1 MFIIGIT
8 GPSGSGKGEISK
20 YLSSKGAKIID
31 ADEVYHDVIT
41 PPSDCIDELV
51 SNFGKEILTDTG
63 AINRKNLAL
72 IVFGEENKEK
82 LERLNKITHKYVIE
96 RINDIIFDC
105 QNRGVDVCVID
116 APLLIEAGI
125 HKDCNFTM
133 SALAQKDVRIE
144 RIMQRD
150 GIDRLAANHRI
161 NSQKSDDFYKDN
173 TDEVVYND
181 GDLSSLVQNIESI
194 LQKRRIPL

>member
-8 GPSGSGKGEISK
+8 GPSGSGKGEVSK
-20 YLSSKGAKIID
+20 HLSSKGAKIID

-41 PPSDCIDELV
+41 PPSACINELV
-51 SNFGKEILTDTG
+51 STFGKEILTDTG

-72 IVFGEENKEK
+72 IVFSEENKEN
-82 LERLNKITHKYVIE
+82 LELLNKITHKYVIE

-105 QNRGVDVCVID
+105 KNQGVDVCVID

-125 HKDCNFTM
+125 HKNCDLTI
-133 SALAQKDVRIE
+133 SVLAHKDTRTE

-150 GIDRLAANHRI
+150 GIDRSAAERRV
-161 NSQKSDDFYKDN
+161 NSQNLDEFYKEN
-173 TDEVVYND
+173 TDETVYNN
-181 GDLSSLVQNIESI
+181 GDLASLFAEVDSI
-194 LQKRRIPL
+194 LQKRRIKL

>member
-31 ADEVYHDVIT
+31 ADEVYHDVIS
-41 PPSDCIDELV
+41 PPSACIDELV
-51 SNFGKEILTDTG
+51 SNFGKEILTYTG
-63 AINRKNLAL
+63 TINRKNLAL

-96 RINDIIFDC
+96 RINDIISGYKN
-105 QNRGVDVCVID
+105 QGVEACVID

-133 SALAQKDVRIE
+133 SVLAQRDARIE

-150 GIDRLAANHRI
+150 GIDRLAASHRI

-181 GDLSSLVQNIESI
+181 GDISSLAQNIESI

>member
-20 YLSSKGAKIID
+20 HLSLKGARIID

-41 PPSDCIDELV
+41 PPSACIDELV

-96 RINDIIFDC
+96 RINDIISGC
-105 QNRGVDVCVID
+105 QNQGVDVCVID
-116 APLLIEAGI
+116 APLLIEADI
-125 HKDCNFTM
+125 VKDCDLTV
-133 SALAQKDVRIE
+133 AVLANTNIRTD
-144 RIMQRD
+144 RIMLRD
-150 GIDRLAANHRI
+150 SIDKAAAERRI
-161 NSQKSDDFYKDN
+161 MSQKPDSFYIEY
-173 TDEVVYND
+173 TDEIVYNN
-181 GDLSSLVQNIESI
+181 GDLISLKQQVDTI
-194 LQKRRIPL
+194 LSKRRISL

>member
-8 GPSGSGKGEISK
+8 GPSGSGKGEVSK
-20 YLSSKGAKIID
+20 HLSSKGAKIID
-31 ADEVYHDVIT
+31 ADELYHDVIT
-41 PPSDCIDELV
+41 PPSACINELV
-51 SNFGKEILTDTG
+51 STFGKEILTDTG

-72 IVFGEENKEK
+72 IVFSEENKEN

-105 QNRGVDVCVID
+105 KNQGVDVCVID

-125 HKDCNFTM
+125 HKNCDLTI
-133 SALAQKDVRIE
+133 SVLAHKDTRTE

-150 GIDRLAANHRI
+150 GIDRSAAERRI
-161 NSQKSDDFYKDN
+161 NSQNLDEFYKEN
-173 TDEVVYND
+173 TDETVYNN
-181 GDLSSLVQNIESI
+181 GDLASLFAEVDSI
-194 LQKRRIPL
+194 LQKRRIKL